1 MAAASNMG
9 EFDHGQED
17 WMASV
22 ECDEVGSTT
31 TTSTS
36 ARNVTEYSL
45 IFDAIHSK
53 ILVKTLVGIYST
65 V

>member
-9 EFDHGQED
+9 EFDHRQED

-31 TTSTS
+31 TTSAS
-36 ARNVTEYSL
+36 ARKCPSEYSL
-45 IFDAIHSK
+45 IFDAKFWS
-53 ILVKTLVGIYST
+53 TPLVGYST
-65 V
+65 M

>member
-31 TTSTS
+31 TTITS
-36 ARNVTEYSL
+36 ARKCPSEYSL
-45 IFDAIHSK
+45 IC
-53 ILVKTLVGIYST
+53 YS
-65 V
+65 